1 MRPEDP
7 IAALVEG
14 VVTRRISRR
23 QFIVRAAQF
32 GVSVSVIGAVL
43 AACGEEPAQ
52 VPSSTTAGTTAGTE
66 AAGPRRGGTVVLG
79 YSSNVTNMDPPRVIG
94 QWNNIP
100 WYAAYDGLV
109 RLKPGSASEFE
120 PGLATSWDRSPDG
133 RSITFE
139 LREGVRFHD
148 GTDFNAD
155 AVVFNF
161 QRIIDESHPH
171 STPDLAAN
179 RNNFAVVEDVRAI
192 DPGTVEMLLEWPH
205 PYIEQLLATYG
216 GLIVSPS
223 MIQERGEDSSQH
235 EAGTGPFILDK
246 RVEGDR
252 LEFVRNDDY
261 WAGQPYLDR
270 LVIRTIPEAS
280 TQLAELLN
288 GSVHIVE
295 GITHPRNVSLIEE
308 NPDLQILESPGYM
321 VTWLKFNMRQPIFED
336 VRVRQAV
343 NLSIDRESLARDVF
357 QGLVTPLSDWWPDI
371 SPFYDSSLDPWSYD
385 PERARQLLAD
395 AGYPD
400 GIEIDIWQG
409 HIPLPHNVIGAE
421 LGTVIQ
427 DQLSRAGITVKLTQV
442 EYGSFWATLREGT
455 DDPEWDVLDGWLDG
469 IRSIVA
475 DTDNFLFPTF
485 RTFERGGFGNY
496 GYYTNERVNDLIDEA
511 GRTIDEDRRRE
522 VYADIQAILRE
533 DVAGAPLFQSKTL
546 FTTSRKVQDFPV
558 YPVVSAGQWERVWL
572 SE

>member
-1 MRPEDP
+1 M
-7 IAALVEG
+7 
-14 VVTRRISRR
+14 
-23 QFIVRAAQF
+23 
-32 GVSVSVIGAVL
+32 
-43 AACGEEPAQ
+43 
-52 VPSSTTAGTTAGTE
+52 
-66 AAGPRRGGTVVLG
+66 
-79 YSSNVTNMDPPRVIG
+79 
-94 QWNNIP
+94 
-100 WYAAYDGLV
+100 
-109 RLKPGSASEFE
+109 
-120 PGLATSWDRSPDG
+120 
-133 RSITFE
+133 
-139 LREGVRFHD
+139 
-148 GTDFNAD
+148 
-155 AVVFNF
+155 
-161 QRIIDESHPH
+161 
-171 STPDLAAN
+171 
-179 RNNFAVVEDVRAI
+179 
-192 DPGTVEMLLEWPH
+192 
-205 PYIEQLLATYG
+205 
-216 GLIVSPS
+216 
-223 MIQERGEDSSQH
+223 
-235 EAGTGPFILDK
+235 
-246 RVEGDR
+246 
-252 LEFVRNDDY
+252 
-261 WAGQPYLDR
+261 
-270 LVIRTIPEAS
+270 IRTIPEAS

-546 FTTSRKVQDFPV
+546 FTTSRKSPGFPRV
-558 YPVVSAGQWERVWL
+558 PSRERGTMGTCLAERIVL
-572 SE
+572 GRGIAIDTRVAIGVTNGISPSCST